1 METHVKPRDLR
12 ITTQASYANEEARDD
27 GFLTIRAN
35 EDISDEEGHV
45 QHMLRDLMDMREG
58 TL

>member
-1 METHVKPRDLR
+1 MTDIKPRDLG
-12 ITTQASYANEEARDD
+12 ILKKTSYAFEGARDD